1 MTPQSRNVIFKIIR
15 VSPSKSTLACKS
27 SKVDL
32 RVSTGARLRLYCM
45 DLGAALENGGIPDYM
60 WALSE
65 MDQRELREL

>member
-32 RVSTGARLRLYCM
+32 RVSTGARLYCM

-60 WALSE
+60 WAVSE